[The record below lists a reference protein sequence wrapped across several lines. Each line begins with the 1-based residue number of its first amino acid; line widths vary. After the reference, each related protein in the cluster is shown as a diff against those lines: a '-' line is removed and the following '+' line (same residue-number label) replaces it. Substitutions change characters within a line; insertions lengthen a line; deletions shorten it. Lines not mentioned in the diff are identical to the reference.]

1 MVQGF
6 FVSSFLMLS
15 ECLSSITQE
24 VMDHRGNGL
33 QELSP
38 YMKICY
44 LQFFEVV
51 GNRKVKTGNA

>member
-1 MVQGF
+1 M
-6 FVSSFLMLS
+6 SS
-15 ECLSSITQE
+15 EWLSSITQE
-24 VMDHRGNGL
+24 VMGHRGNGL

-38 YMKICY
+38 SCMKICY